1 MNQLF
6 SRRLLVRLQLW
17 LNSKILRIRRLLL
30 FQKSGNVS
38 VSGDLI
44 VSGNLTISGNTTTLN
59 TETLTVEDNVI
70 LLNSS
75 VTDAPSANA
84 GIEIERG
91 SSTNVELRWN
101 ETDDKWQFSNDGTT
115 YVNIASTTDVSN
127 HEADTTNVHGI
138 ADTSALVTL
147 AGSQTLTNKTLT
159 SPTIIGV
166 SPVITL
172 SGDLTGNVTLTD
184 LGSATLTAT
193 VAANSVALGTD
204 TTGNY
209 MSDVTAGTGVTV
221 THTPGEGS
229 SATIAIGQAVGTSD
243 SPTFAA
249 MTVSG
254 ALTVTGLTTI
264 AELADVT
271 ADATITSN
279 VLTLDFTS
287 TNTAFVASAPSA
299 NFTLNVTNV
308 PTTDNRI
315 MTVTV
320 VVTQGATGYIVNAF
334 QVDGVGQTIKW
345 SGGSAPTAT
354 NGAGK
359 LDIFSFSFLRRSGAW
374 TVFGATSLNY

>member
-6 SRRLLVRLQLW
+6 SRRLLALLQLW